1 LYCNDE
7 AACTES
13 TCGRRRRQK
22 TQGGLGNRP
31 KAAARFGATLKH
43 IHTNNGRDVVMN
55 RIGCW
60 LALAGLGL
68 PIAAGAEI
76 FTCVDGAGRRL
87 TADRPI
93 FECADRAQMQLNPSG
108 TVRRVV
114 APAVTV
120 AEEVAVNLHA
130 TQAELRSQA
139 EAQRQMDRALLR
151 RYPSTEEFAA
161 QRAAALAGRP
171 PEQQAQ
177 LEAKFGRELE
187 RLKVL
192 WGEAGPRTR

>member
-1 LYCNDE
+1 MKY
-7 AACTES
+7 
-13 TCGRRRRQK
+13 
-22 TQGGLGNRP
+22 
-31 KAAARFGATLKH
+31 
-43 IHTNNGRDVVMN
+43 
-55 RIGCW
+55 RISSW
-60 LALAGLGL
+60 LALGVLGL
-68 PIAAGAEI
+68 PWAASAEI
-76 FTCVDGAGRRL
+76 YTCVDGGGRRY

-93 FECADRAQMQLNPSG
+93 PECAERTQVQLNPSG

-120 AEEVAVNLHA
+120 ADEVAVNVHA
-130 TQAELRSQA
+130 TPADLRSQA
-139 EAQRQMDRALLR
+139 EAQKQMDRALLR
-151 RYPSTEEFAA
+151 RYPRADEFAA

-192 WGEAGPRTR
+192 WAEGGQRAVAHPTTVAR

>member
-1 LYCNDE
+1 MKY
-7 AACTES
+7 
-13 TCGRRRRQK
+13 
-22 TQGGLGNRP
+22 
-31 KAAARFGATLKH
+31 
-43 IHTNNGRDVVMN
+43 
-55 RIGCW
+55 RISCW
-60 LALAGLGL
+60 LALAVSGL
-68 PIAAGAEI
+68 PLAASAEI
-76 FTCVDGAGRRL
+76 YTCVDGVGHRL

-93 FECADRAQMQLNPSG
+93 AECSERTQLQLNPSG

-120 AEEVAVNLHA
+120 ADEMAVNVQG
-130 TQAELRSQA
+130 TPSELRSQA
-139 EAQRQMDRALLR
+139 EAQKQMDRALLR
-151 RYPSTEEFAA
+151 RYPNADEFTA

-192 WGEAGPRTR
+192 WADGGQRAAAHPTVAR